1 MKKVP
6 LSVLLLFYLIA
17 ATLAFLPWKGSE
29 AGEPSSPELLALGR
43 ELFNTKEKL
52 GVKFACILCHKQE
65 KAIKKSSVE
74 KLGDKLPEVINLHIL
89 QKAKGTKALD
99 PASKEMQALV
109 AYITHEHS
117 V

>member
-1 MKKVP
+1 MT
-6 LSVLLLFYLIA
+6 A
-17 ATLAFLPWKGSE
+17 AVAFLPLEQSKAE
-29 AGEPSSPELLALGR
+29 EPPSSELLAYGR

-65 KAIKKSSVE
+65 KAIKKLNVQ
-74 KLGDKLPEVINLHIL
+74 KLGDKLPEVINVHIL
-89 QKAKGTKALD
+89 QKAKGAKALD
-99 PASKEMQALV
+99 PASQEMRALV